1 MAAMKKSTGRS
12 ADASA
17 GAAAAKK
24 ATTKARAT
32 GQTKSSAMDAVSRRY
47 QPNNEL
53 YTNGTNTRLFSTVD
67 DKRYNREKSSKKA
80 GMRMTEKVLRTG
92 PAKVSPA
99 NKAKAAAAK
108 AKATGQTKE
117 SSLDA
122 AGRRYKPVLRSVGK
136 KGNGGVVTSGTY
148 DRLTGKVRK

>member
-17 GAAAAKK
+17 GAAGAKK
-24 ATTKARAT
+24 ATAKARAT

-47 QPNNEL
+47 HPRDEI
-53 YTNGTNTRLFSTVD
+53 YTNSTNTRLFSTVD

-92 PAKVSPA
+92 PAKVTAKSTPKPKPWPNA
-99 NKAKAAAAK
+99 KIYKKAR
-108 AKATGQTKE
+108 E
-117 SSLDA
+117 
-122 AGRRYKPVLRSVGK
+122 AGVLSNRRNY
-136 KGNGGVVTSGTY
+136 
-148 DRLTGKVRK
+148 